1 MKIQRFFAADMRR
14 TILKVRESMG
24 PDAVIL
30 SNKRVAGGIEI
41 VAALDYDDSLLA
53 NNPLTAKAETD
64 TTNTVAP
71 GTETVDETDDAG
83 IAGIDVRGERE
94 VSRDE
99 IWNDVKLSRYIP
111 DPVIDEEP
119 VAAVKPKI
127 KQAKFTSKY
136 DKPFIGQQD
145 EPAITEMRTE
155 LKSLRGL
162 LVNQLSGLAW
172 GNETRYHP
180 LRARMLQRLIALGL
194 SPALARSISEQVK
207 ESDDFEHNWRMALGE
222 LSHQLPVKGDEIIE
236 NGGIVALVGATGVGK
251 TTTVAKL
258 AARYILRHGKGKV
271 ALISTDNY
279 RVGAH
284 EQLRSYARIMG
295 APIAVTGNLEELQAA
310 LHKFSN
316 KELVLIDT
324 AGMSQR
330 DMHLNDQLNMLKE
343 GDRRV
348 RPYLVMATNSQRGV
362 LSDVMRGFK
371 ALSLAGCIL
380 TKVDETTSLG
390 GALSVAIEHKLPVIY
405 FNDGQNVPE
414 DIHPARAHGLVSRAV
429 SIMQHL
435 SGNVTDDASVSLAL
449 GGVMAQAHG

>member
-41 VAALDYDDSLLA
+41 VAAVDYDDSLLESHRSGNRTGA
-53 NNPLTAKAETD
+53 EQTGTETGVEAELETD
-64 TTNTVAP
+64 TE
-71 GTETVDETDDAG
+71 TETETSAETNEEKE
-83 IAGIDVRGERE
+83 ASRE
-94 VSRDE
+94 E
-99 IWNDVKLSRYIP
+99 IWNDVRLSRHIP
-111 DPVIDEEP
+111 DPVINNSIKTAGKTRLEESY
-119 VAAVKPKI
+119 I
-127 KQAKFTSKY
+127 SKQE
-136 DKPFIGQQD
+136 
-145 EPAITEMRTE
+145 EPAITEMRSE

-172 GNETRYHP
+172 GNETRFHP

-194 SPALARSISEQVK
+194 SPVLARSIAEQVK

-222 LSHQLPVKGDEIIE
+222 LSHQLPVHNDDIIE
-236 NGGIVALVGATGVGK
+236 HGGIVALVGATGVGK
-251 TTTVAKL
+251 TTTAAKL

-284 EQLRSYARIMG
+284 EQLRNYARIMG
-295 APIAVTGNLEELQAA
+295 APMGIAVDVEELRDAIR
-310 LHKFSN
+310 KF
-316 KELVLIDT
+316 KDKDLILIDT

-330 DMHLNDQLNMLKE
+330 DMQLNEQLDILKQ
-343 GDRRV
+343 GDHAV
-348 RPYLVMATNSQRGV
+348 QTYMVMATSSQRGV
-362 LSDVMRGFK
+362 LNDVLRAFK
-371 ALSLAGCIL
+371 QIKLAGCIL

-390 GALSVAIEHKLPVIY
+390 GALSVAIENKLPITY
-405 FNDGQNVPE
+405 FNDGQSVPE

-435 SGNVTDDASVSLAL
+435 PAGTLNEDALTLAL
-449 GGVMAQAHG
+449 GGMVAQVHG

>member
-14 TILKVRESMG
+14 TILKVRETMG

-30 SNKRVAGGIEI
+30 SNKRVEGGIEI

-53 NNPLTAKAETD
+53 DNKTGPEARVDIESVENEE
-64 TTNTVAP
+64 V
-71 GTETVDETDDAG
+71 TEEKE
-83 IAGIDVRGERE
+83 I
-94 VSRDE
+94 SRDE
-99 IWNDVKLSRYIP
+99 IWNDVKFSRYIP
-111 DPVIDEEP
+111 EQEIPQPVTTKAPTPEP
-119 VAAVKPKI
+119 ARA
-127 KQAKFTSKY
+127 
-136 DKPFIGQQD
+136 FINQQE
-145 EPAITEMRTE
+145 EPAIAEMRSE

-180 LRARMLQRLIALGL
+180 LRARMLQRLVALGL
-194 SPALARSISEQVK
+194 SPSLARSISEQVK

-222 LSHQLPVKGDEIIE
+222 LSRQLPVQGDDIIE
-236 NGGIVALVGATGVGK
+236 HGGVVALVGATGVGK
-251 TTTVAKL
+251 TTTAAKL

-295 APIAVTGNLEELQAA
+295 APISIVANTDELGDA
-310 LHKFSN
+310 LRKFSN
-316 KELVLIDT
+316 KGLVLIDT

-330 DMHLNDQLNMLKE
+330 DMELNQQLSLLGQGE
-343 GDRRV
+343 RQV
-348 RPYLVMATNSQRGV
+348 QSYLVMATNSQRGV
-362 LSDVMRGFK
+362 LADVMKGFK
-371 ALSLAGCIL
+371 ARPLAGCIL

-390 GALSVAIEHKLPVIY
+390 GALSVAIENNLPVAY
-405 FNDGQNVPE
+405 FNDGQKVPE

-429 SIMQHL
+429 AIMQHL
-435 SGNVTDDASVSLAL
+435 SDGKSDEESISLAL
-449 GGVMAQAHG
+449 GSMVAQAHA

>member
-30 SNKRVAGGIEI
+30 SNKRVEGGIEI

-53 NNPLTAKAETD
+53 ENSINKEA
-64 TTNTVAP
+64 TV
-71 GTETVDETDDAG
+71 EIQNEAG
-83 IAGIDVRGERE
+83 EVEVKKPSRE
-94 VSRDE
+94 EV
-99 IWNDVKLSRYIP
+99 WNDVKLSRYIP
-111 DPVIDEEP
+111 EQEIPAFKDKPAK
-119 VAAVKPKI
+119 AANGRG
-127 KQAKFTSKY
+127 
-136 DKPFIGQQD
+136 KPFINLQEE
-145 EPAITEMRTE
+145 EPAITEMRSE

-180 LRARMLQRLIALGL
+180 LRSRMLQRLIGLGL
-194 SPALARSISEQVK
+194 SPTLAKRIAEKVK

-222 LSHQLPVKGDEIIE
+222 LSHQLPVQGDDIIE
-236 NGGIVALVGATGVGK
+236 HGGIVALVGATGVGK
-251 TTTVAKL
+251 TTTAAKL

-295 APIAVTGNLEELQAA
+295 TPISIATNLQELQEA
-310 LHKFSN
+310 LHKFSS
-316 KELVLIDT
+316 KELILIDT
-324 AGMSQR
+324 AGMSPR
-330 DMHLNDQLNMLKE
+330 DMQLNEQLKMLQE
-343 GDRRV
+343 GKRRV
-348 RPYLVMATNSQRGV
+348 SSYLVMATNSQRGV
-362 LSDVMRGFK
+362 LADVMKGFQP
-371 ALSLAGCIL
+371 LPLAGCIL

-390 GALSVAIEHKLPVIY
+390 GALSVAIEHKLPVAY
-405 FNDGQNVPE
+405 FNDGQKVPE

-435 SGNVTDDASVSLAL
+435 SGSVADDDALSLAL
-449 GGVMAQAHG
+449 GGMVAQAHG

>member
-1 MKIQRFFAADMRR
+1 MKIKRFFAADMRR

-30 SNKRVAGGIEI
+30 SNKRVEGGIEI
-41 VAALDYDDSLLA
+41 VAAIDYDDSLLA
-53 NNPLTAKAETD
+53 NNPTSSKAAIETAAE
-64 TTNTVAP
+64 
-71 GTETVDETDDAG
+71 
-83 IAGIDVRGERE
+83 IDVADEKNVSHIDVNGEQDVSVIEPEGERKI
-94 VSRDE
+94 SREE
-99 IWNDVKLSRYIP
+99 IWNDVKLSRHIP
-111 DPVIDEEP
+111 ES
-119 VAAVKPKI
+119 AVTNVPHQKVHKDS
-127 KQAKFTSKY
+127 SKY
-136 DKPFIGQQD
+136 DKLFINQQQ
-145 EPAITEMRTE
+145 EPAISEMRSE

-180 LRARMLQRLIALGL
+180 LRARMLQRLIGLGL
-194 SPALARSISEQVK
+194 SPTLARSISEQVK

-222 LSHQLPVKGDEIIE
+222 LSHQIPVQSDDIIE
-236 NGGIVALVGATGVGK
+236 QGGVIALVGATGVGK
-251 TTTVAKL
+251 TTTAAKL

-295 APIAVTGNLEELQAA
+295 APISITANLEELQVA
-310 LHKFSN
+310 LRKFSN

-324 AGMSQR
+324 AGMSSR
-330 DMHLNDQLNMLKE
+330 DMQLNDQLAMLRE

-348 RPYLVMATNSQRGV
+348 QPYLVMATNNQRGV
-362 LSDVMRGFK
+362 LNDVMRGFK

-390 GALSVAIEHKLPVIY
+390 GALSVAIESKLPVAY
-405 FNDGQNVPE
+405 FNDGQKVPE

-435 SGNVTDDASVSLAL
+435 SGGVADDESLSLAL
-449 GGVMAQAHG
+449 GGMVAQAHG

>member
-30 SNKRVAGGIEI
+30 SNKRVEGGIEI
-41 VAALDYDDSLLA
+41 VAAVDYDDSLLA
-53 NNPLTAKAETD
+53 NRSVPLSTEANTD
-64 TTNTVAP
+64 TDSAAQQL
-71 GTETVDETDDAG
+71 E
-83 IAGIDVRGERE
+83 GEAASEDTQPKQASRE
-94 VSRDE
+94 D
-99 IWNDVKLSRYIP
+99 IWNDVKLSRHIP
-111 DPVIDEEP
+111 EP
-119 VAAVKPKI
+119 VVTNAAAQKSTARRDKSFVY
-127 KQAKFTSKY
+127 KQE
-136 DKPFIGQQD
+136 
-145 EPAITEMRTE
+145 EPAITEMRSE

-172 GNETRYHP
+172 GNETHFHP

-194 SPALARSISEQVK
+194 SPTLARNIAEQVK
-207 ESDDFEHNWRMALGE
+207 EQDDFEHNWRMALGE
-222 LSHQLPVKGDEIIE
+222 LSQRIPVMNDDIIE
-236 NGGIVALVGATGVGK
+236 HGGIVALVGATGVGK
-251 TTTVAKL
+251 TTSTAKL

-295 APIAVTGNLEELQAA
+295 APMRIAANLDELQEA
-310 LHKFSN
+310 LRKFSD

-330 DMHLNDQLNMLKE
+330 DMHLNEQLSMIKQGN
-343 GDRRV
+343 RRV
-348 RPYLVMATNSQRGV
+348 QTYMVLATNSQRGV
-362 LSDVMRGFK
+362 LNDVMRSFTQ
-371 ALSLAGCIL
+371 LDMAGCIL
-380 TKVDETTSLG
+380 TKTDETTSLG
-390 GALSVAIEHKLPVIY
+390 GALSVAVEHKLAVAY
-405 FNDGQNVPE
+405 YNDGQQVPE

-435 SGNVTDDASVSLAL
+435 SGGSMNEDSLNLAL
-449 GGVMAQAHG
+449 GGMVAQAHG

>member
-1 MKIQRFFAADMRR
+1 VTNAPNQKTR
-14 TILKVRESMG
+14 
-24 PDAVIL
+24 
-30 SNKRVAGGIEI
+30 
-41 VAALDYDDSLLA
+41 
-53 NNPLTAKAETD
+53 AK
-64 TTNTVAP
+64 
-71 GTETVDETDDAG
+71 
-83 IAGIDVRGERE
+83 
-94 VSRDE
+94 
-99 IWNDVKLSRYIP
+99 
-111 DPVIDEEP
+111 
-119 VAAVKPKI
+119 
-127 KQAKFTSKY
+127 Q
-136 DKPFIGQQD
+136 DKPFINQQD

-194 SPALARSISEQVK
+194 SPTLARSISEQVK

-222 LSHQLPVKGDEIIE
+222 LSHQLPVQSDDIIE
-236 NGGIVALVGATGVGK
+236 NGGMVALVGATGVGK
-251 TTTVAKL
+251 TTTAAKL

-295 APIAVTGNLEELQAA
+295 APISITANLEELQEA
-310 LHKFSN
+310 LRKYSN

-330 DMHLNDQLNMLKE
+330 DMQLNGQLAMLKE
-343 GDRRV
+343 GARRV

-362 LSDVMRGFK
+362 LSEVVRAFNP
-371 ALSLAGCIL
+371 LSLAGCIL

-390 GALSVAIEHKLPVIY
+390 GALSVASENKLAIAY
-405 FNDGQNVPE
+405 FNDGQKVPE

-435 SGNVTDDASVSLAL
+435 SGGVADDESLSLAL
-449 GGVMAQAHG
+449 GGMVAQAHA

>member
-30 SNKRVAGGIEI
+30 SNKRVEGGIEI
-41 VAALDYDDSLLA
+41 VAARDYDDSLLA
-53 NNPLTAKAETD
+53 KKNLDARVDADTTAQFDPATETETD
-64 TTNTVAP
+64 AAEVKQ
-71 GTETVDETDDAG
+71 
-83 IAGIDVRGERE
+83 

-99 IWNDVKLSRYIP
+99 IWNDVKLSRHIP
-111 DPVIDEEP
+111 EP
-119 VAAVKPKI
+119 VVANAPNQKARKKI
-127 KQAKFTSKY
+127 T
-136 DKPFIGQQD
+136 KPFTHQQD
-145 EPAITEMRTE
+145 EPGITEMRSE

-194 SPALARSISEQVK
+194 SPTLARKISEKVK

-222 LSHQLPVKGDEIIE
+222 LSHQLPVQNDDIIE
-236 NGGIVALVGATGVGK
+236 KGGIVALVGATGVGK

-284 EQLRSYARIMG
+284 EQLRSYARILG
-295 APIAVTGNLEELQAA
+295 TPISVTANLEELQEA
-310 LHKFSN
+310 LRKFSN

-324 AGMSQR
+324 AGMSPR
-330 DMHLNDQLNMLKE
+330 DMQLNDQLAMLKE

-348 RPYLVMATNSQRGV
+348 RSYLVMATNSQRGV
-362 LSDVMRGFK
+362 LNDVMRAFK
-371 ALSLAGCIL
+371 PLSLAGCIL

-390 GALSVAIEHKLPVIY
+390 GALSVASENNLPVAY
-405 FNDGQNVPE
+405 FNDGQKVPE
-414 DIHPARAHGLVSRAV
+414 DIHPARAHNLVSRAV

-435 SGNVTDDASVSLAL
+435 SGGVADDASLSLAL
-449 GGVMAQAHG
+449 GSMVAQAHG